1 MIAVTLAS
9 RSQLARELGIS
20 PGTFARY
27 ERDGLLPRPLK
38 GTRRYVREEVLR
50 SLLPKSV
57 APALARSPAEIAYA
71 EWKRS
76 RDQG

>member
-27 ERDGLLPRPLK
+27 EREGLLPRPLK

-57 APALARSPAEIAYA
+57 APAATVLSAFDQ
-71 EWKRS
+71 WKRD
-76 RDQG
+76 RDRR